1 LDAASIL
8 HGHHHNLL
16 FGGSDV
22 KLAKISKLYSSQ
34 KLLSTDLLKFT
45 KGIKKGNGLPAASGI
60 IGNTYLPAIASVK
73 STEVAG
79 NEEKGNDDEV
89 IIGVGGGEANDT

>member
-45 KGIKKGNGLPAASGI
+45 KGIKKGNGLAGASGI
-60 IGNTYLPAIASVK
+60 IGDTYLPAIASVT
-73 STEVAG
+73 STKVAG
-79 NEEKGNDDEV
+79 NEDKGNDDEV
-89 IIGVGGGEANDT
+89 IIVGGGEANDT